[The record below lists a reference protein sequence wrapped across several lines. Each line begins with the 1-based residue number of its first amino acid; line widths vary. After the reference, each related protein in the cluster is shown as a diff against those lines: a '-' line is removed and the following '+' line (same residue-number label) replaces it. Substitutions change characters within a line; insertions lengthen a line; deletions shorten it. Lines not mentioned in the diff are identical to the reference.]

1 MTSPT
6 ATIKNSDS
14 RDQLH
19 DAFMAMAK
27 RSFELCEQARANAV
41 FYKTVLRKLDNG
53 ESIENEVPEVKGMMA
68 DAVRLTVQ
76 LLLKLSQVRADE
88 AWELADSY
96 KSSFVTTVRSV
107 LPEAELIP
115 QYDVEYV
122 GQVEVGDTKILVKTF
137 RRNIQ
142 VEVHGSDEALDRLWI
157 QVSFA
162 AMMKST

>member
-6 ATIKNSDS
+6 ATIKDS
-14 RDQLH
+14 ESREQLYG
-19 DAFMAMAK
+19 AFMTMAK

-76 LLLKLSQVRADE
+76 RLLKLSQVRAAE

-96 KSSFVTTVRSV
+96 KSCFHATVRSV

-122 GQVEVGDTKILVKTF
+122 GQVEAGDAKISVKTF

-142 VEVHGSDEALDRLWI
+142 VEVHGSDEALDQLWI

-162 AMMKST
+162 AMMAS

>member
-6 ATIKNSDS
+6 ATTANSDS
-14 RDQLH
+14 RAQLH
-19 DAFMAMAK
+19 EAFMTMAK
-27 RSFELCEQARANAV
+27 RSFELSEQARANVV
-41 FYKTVLRKLDNG
+41 FYKTVLRKLDSG
-53 ESIENEVPEVKGMMA
+53 VSIEDEVPEVKGMMA

-76 LLLKLSQVRADE
+76 RLLKLNQVRADE

-96 KSSFVTTVRSV
+96 KGCFLTTVRSA
-107 LPEAELIP
+107 LPDGELIP

-122 GQVEVGDTKILVKTF
+122 GQVEAGKAKISVKTF

-142 VEVHGSDEALDRLWI
+142 VDVQGSDEALDQLWI

-162 AMMKST
+162 AMMAS

>member
-14 RDQLH
+14 RDQLY

-53 ESIENEVPEVKGMMA
+53 ESIENEVPEVKDMMA

-76 LLLKLSQVRADE
+76 NLLKLNQVRAAE

-96 KSSFVTTVRSV
+96 KSCFHTTVRSV

-122 GQVEVGDTKILVKTF
+122 GQVDAGDAKIYVKTF

-142 VEVHGSDEALDRLWI
+142 VEIQGSDEALNQLWV

-162 AMMKST
+162 AMMAS

>member
-6 ATIKNSDS
+6 ATIKNPDS
-14 RDQLH
+14 RDQLF
-19 DAFMAMAK
+19 DAFMTMAK
-27 RSFELCEQARANAV
+27 RSFELCEQARANVV
-41 FYKTVLRKLDNG
+41 FYKTVLRKLDDG
-53 ESIENEVPEVKGMMA
+53 ESIEAEVPEVKGMMA

-76 LLLKLSQVRADE
+76 RLLKLNQVRADE
-88 AWELADSY
+88 AWELADNY
-96 KSSFVTTVRSV
+96 KSCFHTTVRSV

-142 VEVHGSDEALDRLWI
+142 VKVHGSDEALDQLWI

>member
-6 ATIKNSDS
+6 ATIKNSES
-14 RDQLH
+14 REQLYG
-19 DAFMAMAK
+19 AFMTMAK

-53 ESIENEVPEVKGMMA
+53 ESIEGEVPEVKGMMA

-76 LLLKLSQVRADE
+76 NLLKLNQVRAAE

-96 KSSFVTTVRSV
+96 KSCFATTVRSV
-107 LPEAELIP
+107 LPDGELIT

-122 GQVEVGDTKILVKTF
+122 GQVEAGDAKISVKTF

-142 VEVHGSDEALDRLWI
+142 VEVQGSDEALDQLWI

-162 AMMKST
+162 AMMAS